1 MLHLLKRLSLILTV
15 GFILILHTPV
25 LAGMPG
31 EAAPELRIKEW
42 VQGGPFTLQGGQ
54 AGPFT
59 LSSSGKPI
67 APIALRACPIFPS
80 SRKNIKRMALSSSGL
95 PMRMPQP

>member
-42 VQGGPFTLQGGQ
+42 VQGGPFTLQGG
-54 AGPFT
+54 GRPVH
-59 LSSSGKPI
+59 
-67 APIALRACPIFPS
+67 LRYRVLAN
-80 SRKNIKRMALSSSGL
+80 RL
-95 PMRMPQP
+95 PPLP